1 MRLANIWR
9 HPIKGVS
16 REELER
22 VELSVGRCLPYDRHW
37 AIAHEEADLGTEED
51 GWAKCSNFARAA
63 RVPQYMAV
71 SSVFDAAREEIT
83 LSHPDQDD
91 LVVQPDTDPGALVRW
106 VAAISDPEKTMPVEV
121 VSVGRGMT
129 DSRDQTVSLHSLASI
144 KRLSE
149 EVGVPL
155 DQRRFRGNF
164 WFDGPEAYA
173 ELDWVG
179 KMLTIGEVEIEV
191 VEPIARCQ
199 ATTVNPDTGE
209 VDARV
214 LRVLKET
221 NDHYNFGVFGIVRKR
236 GNVALGDTAQLH

>member
-1 MRLANIWR
+1 M
-9 HPIKGVS
+9 
-16 REELER
+16 
-22 VELSVGRCLPYDRHW
+22 PYDRHW
-37 AIAHEEADLGTEED
+37 AIAHEDAVLGEEAD

-63 RVPQYMAV
+63 RVHQYMAV
-71 SSVFDAAREEIT
+71 SSVFDEAREEIT

-91 LVVQPDTDPGALVRW
+91 LVVQPDTDPGALIRW
-106 VAAISDPEKTMPVEV
+106 VAAISDPEKAMPTEL

-129 DSRDQTVSLHSLASI
+129 DSRDETVSIHALASLE
-144 KRLSE
+144 KLTG

-164 WFDGPEAYA
+164 WFDGPEAYS

-179 KMLTIGEVEIEV
+179 KVLTIGEVEIEI

-221 NDHYNFGVFGIVRKR
+221 YDHYNFGVFGIVRK
-236 GNVALGDTAQLH
+236 GGEVALGDTAQLS